1 MQKGDFLQKLIFWGS
16 LMEVSGEQLEYIIM
30 LIALLTEIYDITDRT
45 FIKEF
50 R

>member
-16 LMEVSGEQLEYIIM
+16 GEQVEYIIM
-30 LIALLTEIYDITDRT
+30 IIAFLTEIYDITDRT